1 MPREPAVVRQ
11 AAVVGAAVG
20 LYAISFGVLAGAAGI
35 SPVVACAMSAL
46 VFAGGSQFAAI
57 GVLTAGGSPVAA
69 VAAGLLLNTRY
80 VPFGLAIAGSLRRRL
95 PARMLAA
102 HLVTDESAAVALS
115 RTDPAERERAF
126 WWTGSA
132 VFVFWNLGT
141 AFGVAIGQV
150 IGDPRTLGLDAA
162 FPAGFLALLG
172 PLLHS
177 RMARIAAVL
186 GAVIAV
192 ALTPLAPPGVPVFVA
207 ALAALIGVRRATA
220 VEHDAV
226 VPT

>member
-11 AAVVGAAVG
+11 AIVIGAAVG
-20 LYAISFGVLAGAAGI
+20 LYAISFGVLASAAGI
-35 SPVVACAMSAL
+35 GAVMACAMSAL

-80 VPFGLAIAGSLRRRL
+80 VPFGLAVASSLRRWL
-95 PARMLAA
+95 PARLLAA
-102 HLVTDESAAVALS
+102 LLVTDESAAVALS
-115 RTDPAERERAF
+115 RSDASERERAF
-126 WWTGSA
+126 WWTGSS

-141 AFGVAIGQV
+141 ALGVAVGGQLT
-150 IGDPRTLGLDAA
+150 DPRAFGLDAA

-172 PLLHS
+172 PLLQS
-177 RMARIAAVL
+177 GTARLVAGA

-192 ALTPLAPPGVPVFVA
+192 VLTPLTPPGVPVFVA
-207 ALAALIGVRRATA
+207 ALAALAGVRR
-220 VEHDAV
+220 DASIEPDV
-226 VPT
+226 RLPP